1 MKLQEALQQI
11 VKQFGESIL
20 EEKRLAYLLSDF
32 LAFEDYPAMQ
42 QVMKTLVA
50 EGYGEK
56 LYKQSL
62 DESDSDY
69 LVFADGVK
77 KQLVTK
83 MCFKKEFV
91 NYAVDSISFA
101 IGKKASVLEPF
112 DNGFDPYKKKESV
125 ELESLDQRLH
135 GYKQEYT
142 DAIEQLITLP
152 EDIVHDAPGY
162 FTVDAL
168 NKLYGLQLKIQILQK
183 ELNITG
189 DDDWSSLAIKYK
201 LDSQKEEKRKAVE
214 VALENEKKKF
224 EQSLQQCIVLPEKSY
239 IRKSGHLS
247 DDAASVLD
255 PIEAEIKVLYKEL
268 NKKYD
273 DYCKKLS
280 DKTLSKYV
288 VTPQQRKN
296 QIIKKIIA
304 PGAIALLGFF
314 TGINYLSSKSQIDT
328 FNTTIEQADQAASQ
342 GDLGKAM
349 GLYQSAKDNYDG
361 TFMSSMYEGE
371 AEDKIQDN
379 FKTISNQCEQLIS
392 ENKLGEANELI
403 KSIPQTVVNSNE
415 DVASGV
421 KYLNETLTKS
431 VDTAFDD
438 LIKNVYVSGGSLN
451 QEGQALLDQLLQVK
465 PNDYWLNFIKNK
477 VK

>member
-1 MKLQEALQQI
+1 M
-11 VKQFGESIL
+11 
-20 EEKRLAYLLSDF
+20 
-32 LAFEDYPAMQ
+32 
-42 QVMKTLVA
+42 
-50 EGYGEK
+50 
-56 LYKQSL
+56 
-62 DESDSDY
+62 
-69 LVFADGVK
+69 
-77 KQLVTK
+77 
-83 MCFKKEFV
+83 
-91 NYAVDSISFA
+91 
-101 IGKKASVLEPF
+101 
-112 DNGFDPYKKKESV
+112 
-125 ELESLDQRLH
+125 
-135 GYKQEYT
+135 
-142 DAIEQLITLP
+142 
-152 EDIVHDAPGY
+152 
-162 FTVDAL
+162 
-168 NKLYGLQLKIQILQK
+168 
-183 ELNITG
+183 
-189 DDDWSSLAIKYK
+189 AIKYK